1 MSLKHDDRLRALT
14 HQDSD
19 FWADVVDNVLIVA
32 ITDVRG
38 VITYVNDR
46 FCEISRYP
54 REELLGST
62 HRIVNSGYHDAS
74 FFRQMYRTIR
84 TGEIWR
90 GNICNRAK
98 DGTLYWVATTIMPKH
113 NSLGAI
119 EGYVATRFEITELM
133 NTRDR
138 LKSLA
143 ATDPLTGLFN
153 RGGFNNV
160 LQTAVEHKAQNI
172 TREIMLV
179 MFDLD
184 GFKQINDIHGHHA
197 GDVVLKVI
205 SARLMALV
213 SPEDAVCRLGGD
225 EFALILDHTLTRRPL
240 QDILDQLLAELEA
253 PIEVGNTMVNVSG
266 SIGVSPVAS
275 QESAESLQK
284 NADIALYAAKRAGG
298 HQARMFDITLHQHAL
313 ERAQI
318 LTDARTGVEK
328 DEFELYYQPILN
340 LATGRC
346 DQIEALLRWHHPQR
360 GLLAAESFHDVF
372 LDAALAQAMSP
383 RLVKAFQNDMR
394 LWNNTLDTY
403 PNLTINLSRLDL
415 LNIGFQN
422 DLEAE
427 IKRQGSKASDYVLEI
442 SESVLAGRRSDREL
456 LRLQELA
463 AMGFQL
469 ALDDFGL
476 ATLPI
481 SALRDIRF
489 TQAKISR
496 KLVRE
501 IEHDQ
506 QARDVIAHLSGLAHA
521 FGQSVTVSGV
531 ETRGQMEILRAIGV
545 DRIQGFYISPPISAA
560 NLVLAEH
567 IFAPDH
573 TEITLQGACA

>member
-14 HQDSD
+14 HKDSD

-84 TGEIWR
+84 MGEVWR

-160 LQTAVEHKAQNI
+160 LQTAVEQKAQNI

-205 SARLMALV
+205 SSRLMSLV

-225 EFALILDHTLTRRPL
+225 EFALILNHTLSKKPL
-240 QDILDQLLAELEA
+240 QTILDQLLAELEA

-298 HQARMFDITLHQHAL
+298 HQARMFDIALHQHAL

-328 DEFELYYQPILN
+328 DQFELYYQPILN
-340 LATGRC
+340 LATGKC

-394 LWNNTLDTY
+394 LWNTTLDTY

-427 IKRQGSKASDYVLEI
+427 IRRQGSKASDYVLEV
-442 SESVLAGRRSDREL
+442 SESVLAGRRSDRVL

-469 ALDDFGL
+469 TLDDFGL

-481 SALRDIRF
+481 SALREIRF

-496 KLVRE
+496 RLVGA
-501 IEHDQ
+501 IEHDM
-506 QARDVIAHLSGLAHA
+506 QARNVIAHLCGLAHA
-521 FGQSVTVSGV
+521 FGLSVTVSGV
-531 ETRGQMEILRAIGV
+531 ETKGQMDVLRTIGV

-573 TEITLQGACA
+573 TEITLQAS

>member
-62 HRIVNSGYHDAS
+62 HRIVNSEYHDAS

-328 DEFELYYQPILN
+328 DQFELYYQPILN

-442 SESVLAGRRSDREL
+442 SESVLAGRRSDRVL

-573 TEITLQGACA
+573 TEITLQAS

>member
-54 REELLGST
+54 REELLGAT

-84 TGEIWR
+84 AGEIWR

-113 NSLGAI
+113 NSLGAV

-160 LQTAVEHKAQNI
+160 LQTAVEDKAQNI
-172 TREIMLV
+172 TRDIMLV

-205 SARLMALV
+205 SNRLLALV
-213 SPEDAVCRLGGD
+213 HPEDAVCRLGGD
-225 EFALILDHTLTRRPL
+225 EFALILNHTLHKYPL
-240 QDILDQLLAELEA
+240 PLVLEKLLAELEA

-266 SIGVSPVAS
+266 SIGVSPIAS

-318 LTDARTGVEK
+318 LNDAREGVMK
-328 DEFELYYQPILN
+328 DQFELYYQPIMN
-340 LATGRC
+340 FSTGKC

-360 GLLAAESFHDVF
+360 GLLAAESFRDVF
-372 LDAALAQAMSP
+372 LDAALAQVMSP
-383 RLVKAFQNDMR
+383 RLVKSFQNDMR
-394 LWNNTLDTY
+394 MWNTNLDAY

-427 IKRQGSKASDYVLEI
+427 IKRQGGKASDYVLEV
-442 SESVLAGRRSDREL
+442 SESVLAGRRSDRVL
-456 LRLQELA
+456 QRLQELSA
-463 AMGFQL
+463 LGFQL
-469 ALDDFGL
+469 TLDDFGL

-481 SALRDIRF
+481 SVLRTISF

-496 KLVRE
+496 RLVKE
-501 IEHDQ
+501 IETDQ
-506 QARDVIAHLSGLAHA
+506 QSRDVVAHLIGLAHA
-521 FGQSVTVSGV
+521 FGLSVTVSGV
-531 ETRGQMEILRAIGV
+531 ETKGQMDVLREIGA

-567 IFAPDH
+567 IIAPDH
-573 TEITLQGACA
+573 TEITLQAS

>member
-328 DEFELYYQPILN
+328 DQFELYYQPILN

-442 SESVLAGRRSDREL
+442 SESVLAGRRSDRVL

-573 TEITLQGACA
+573 TEITLQAS

>member
-328 DEFELYYQPILN
+328 DQFEMYYQPILN

-415 LNIGFQN
+415 LNIGYQN

-573 TEITLQGACA
+573 TEITLQAS

>member
-14 HQDSD
+14 HKDSD

-84 TGEIWR
+84 SGEIWR

-113 NSLGAI
+113 NSLGAV

-153 RGGFNNV
+153 RGGFNTV
-160 LQTAVEHKAQNI
+160 LQAAVEEKARNI
-172 TREIMLV
+172 TRDIMLV

-197 GDVVLKVI
+197 GDVVLKTI
-205 SARLMALV
+205 SHRLQELA
-213 SPEDAVCRLGGD
+213 SPQDAVCRLGGD
-225 EFALILDHTLTRRPL
+225 EFALVLNHTLLATPL
-240 QDILDQLLAELEA
+240 DIVLERLLAALEA

-266 SIGVSPVAS
+266 SIGVSPVVS
-275 QESAESLQK
+275 QENAESLQK

-298 HQARMFDITLHQHAL
+298 HQSRMFDITLHQHAL

-318 LTDARTGVEK
+318 LTDARDGVEK
-328 DEFELYYQPILN
+328 DQFELYYQPILN

-346 DQIEALLRWHHPQR
+346 DQIEALLRWHHPLR
-360 GLLAAESFHDVF
+360 GLLAAESFRDVF
-372 LDAALAQAMSP
+372 LDATLAQAMSP

-394 LWNNTLDTY
+394 LWHTSLSTY

-415 LNIGFQN
+415 LNVGFQN

-427 IKRQGSKASDYVLEI
+427 IRRQGGNASDYVLEI
-442 SESVLAGRRSDREL
+442 SESVLVSRRSDRVL
-456 LRLQELA
+456 QRLQELA
-463 AMGFQL
+463 SLGFQL
-469 ALDDFGL
+469 TLDDFGQ
-476 ATLPI
+476 ATLPV
-481 SALRDIRF
+481 AVLRDIRF
-489 TQAKISR
+489 TQAKIPR
-496 KLVRE
+496 RLLAD
-501 IEHDQ
+501 IEHSQ
-506 QARDVIAHLSGLAHA
+506 AARDVIAHLTGLAHA
-521 FGQSVTVSGV
+521 FGLGVTASGV
-531 ETRGQMEILRAIGV
+531 ETKGQMDILCAMNV

-567 IFAPDH
+567 ILAPDH
-573 TEITLQGACA
+573 SEAALQAS

>member
-133 NTRDR
+133 NTRNR

-143 ATDPLTGLFN
+143 ATDPLTGLLN

-328 DEFELYYQPILN
+328 DQFELYYQPILN

-442 SESVLAGRRSDREL
+442 SESVLAGRRSDRVL

-476 ATLPI
+476 ATVPI

-545 DRIQGFYISPPISAA
+545 DRIQGFYISLPISAA

-573 TEITLQGACA
+573 TEITLQAS

>member
-143 ATDPLTGLFN
+143 ATDPLTGLLN
-153 RGGFNNV
+153 RGSFNNV
-160 LQTAVEHKAQNI
+160 LQTAVEHNAQNI

-328 DEFELYYQPILN
+328 DQFELYYQPILN

-442 SESVLAGRRSDREL
+442 SESVLAGRRSDRVL

-476 ATLPI
+476 ATVPI

-545 DRIQGFYISPPISAA
+545 DRIQGFYISLPISAA

-573 TEITLQGACA
+573 TEITLQAS

>member
-328 DEFELYYQPILN
+328 DQFELYYQPILN

-394 LWNNTLDTY
+394 LWNNTLNTY

-442 SESVLAGRRSDREL
+442 SESVLVAGRRSDRVL

-545 DRIQGFYISPPISAA
+545 DRIQGFYISLPISAA

-573 TEITLQGACA
+573 TEITLQAS

>member
-143 ATDPLTGLFN
+143 STDPLTGLFN

-160 LQTAVEHKAQNI
+160 LQKAVEHKAQNI

-253 PIEVGNTMVNVSG
+253 PLEVGNTMVNVSG

-328 DEFELYYQPILN
+328 DQFELYYQPILN

-573 TEITLQGACA
+573 TEITLQAS